1 MEYRYICQK
10 EMNKRKKILIWVI
23 CLSPFWAFLLLMYF
37 VKINTVSEKTPNTKK
52 RTSGVVYFSDIEN
65 PQNNLSTKI
74 YSADGKVLGEFYEEN
89 RSSANYSEFSPILV
103 DALICTE
110 DIRFRSHSGIDVRS
124 LFRAVFGVLTGRSN
138 SGGASTLSQ
147 QLSKMLFTGRTSSGF
162 GRIKQKLKE
171 WVVALELEKRYSKNE
186 IITMYLNRLIGSI
199 KLLE

>member
-52 RTSGVVYFSDIEN
+52 RTPGVVYFSDIEN

-110 DIRFRSHSGIDVRS
+110 DITS
-124 LFRAVFGVLTGRSN
+124 AV
-138 SGGASTLSQ
+138 
-147 QLSKMLFTGRTSSGF
+147 
-162 GRIKQKLKE
+162 
-171 WVVALELEKRYSKNE
+171 
-186 IITMYLNRLIGSI
+186 
-199 KLLE
+199 